1 MKKLHISLLLISVI
15 FYCNSFS
22 QNIPTV
28 RTTEWN
34 IAGYEGEIP
43 CLSVLRNAVT
53 EFGIDKTGATDVSA
67 AVQAAINA
75 IGKNEVL
82 FFPNGTYLFNN
93 VVNIPSNR
101 VIRGESPIL
110 TIFNFNMGGD
120 KNLFYVSGTKGADV
134 AISAID
140 GHGGNK
146 FTVASTTGIAV
157 GDDIEIEQDNDPA
170 IHYIESASDNVTWAQ
185 FIKGQVVKIAAING
199 NVITVDRTFTFDYN
213 LAFTTRMHKTTA
225 ATNVGFENFYLK
237 RLDPDAGVSGNN
249 NFSFIYANNCWM
261 RRVHSYYTAR
271 YHVRIDHSRNIEIR
285 QCEFEMAD
293 DCAGGGAGY
302 GVLTEIH
309 TEDCL
314 IEDNIF
320 HDIRHPLISKQG
332 ASRNVYAYNYSFN
345 IRNNATCDSDPSA
358 PYADISLHGHYPAYN
373 LFEGNIV
380 CRVTSSDSWGPNG
393 PCNTIFRNRVTTA
406 NGIWT
411 QSYSHNQNI
420 YANEVISPAKIFDNR
435 DNTVT
440 GTLLIANNVQGIVD
454 NAPASTVENSL
465 YLTSK
470 PSFFG
475 SLPWPSLGTGVAP
488 GTGTIPAKVRWE
500 SGEAIPLTQLCSSC
514 TIPNLGD
521 TKSLCGASSVTLQS
535 NVSATNR
542 TFTWYKESTLLTG
555 KTTKDISV
563 SAPGTYKVIAD
574 SSGCVNTAQVVVASV
589 LVCNLGS
596 DFNLCNPSVKTVDAG
611 SAEVPNVTY
620 LWNTGETTKTIDVIS
635 AGTYSV
641 TVSASGCPSVTD
653 AVVAT
658 SNLLPVTGAT
668 ISAPGIATLSVTGS
682 STYKWYSTITNGT
695 ALQTGNTYS
704 PSVSSTTTYYVEDA
718 NGITTTLG
726 NSAIST
732 NGYYNTDNTVRYY
745 FDVLRNLTVD
755 EITVFSESAQTVVIN
770 FRDASNNLIKSVS
783 QAVGA
788 GEQVITT
795 NVAIPVGTGYYV
807 DMVGTTGRLW
817 RDKQNGAFPYT
828 VSGVISIN
836 QTFPTW
842 IVTNAYYAFWY
853 KWKITA
859 GNSCARTPVKAIV
872 SGSTANSQSIYLNQG
887 WNLISTNI
895 DATNNT
901 VESIFT
907 GLDVEE
913 IKNANGFWKKGQ
925 NSALNSLKTISA
937 GNGYLVKMNVA
948 GTLII
953 AGTPVES
960 PNLGVSTAGWNMI
973 GCSYQTANPFS
984 NFFNA
989 TNTQVIKNFDGF
1001 WIPNDPLSSITDLL
1015 PGKGYYI
1022 KK

>member
-1 MKKLHISLLLISVI
+1 MKKQHISLLLISVF

-75 IGKNEVL
+75 IGENEVL
-82 FFPNGTYLFNN
+82 YFPNGTYLFRSTIN
-93 VVNIPSNR
+93 VPSNR
-101 VIRGESPIL
+101 AIRGESPVNTKL
-110 TIFNFNMGGD
+110 MFNMGGNF
-120 KNLFYVSGTKGADV
+120 NLFSMTGSTSTEV
-134 AISAID
+134 AITAI
-140 GHGGNK
+140 GAFGGTSL
-146 FTVASTTGIAV
+146 TVANATGFAV
-157 GDDIEIEQDNDPA
+157 GDDIEIQQENDPA
-170 IHYIESASDNVTWAQ
+170 VHYTDAAWNVTWAQ
-185 FIKGQVVKIAAING
+185 NLKGQIMKIAAING

-213 LAFTTRMHKTTA
+213 ISFAMTMKKIAAKT
-225 ATNVGFENFYLK
+225 NIGFENFYIE
-237 RLDPDAGVSGNN
+237 RVDNDAGLANN
-249 NFSFIYANNCWM
+249 NFNFLYANNCWI
-261 RRVHSYYTAR
+261 RRVHSYNTAR
-271 YHVRIDHSRNIEIR
+271 YHVRMDNSRNIEIR
-285 QCEFEMAD
+285 ECDIEMAD
-293 DCAGGGAGY
+293 DCGGSGAGY
-302 GVLTEIH
+302 GALTEKH
-309 TEDCL
+309 TGDCL

-320 HDIRHPLISKQG
+320 HDIRHPLITKEG
-332 ASRNVYAYNYSFN
+332 TSRNVYAYNYCFD
-345 IRNNATCDSDPSA
+345 IRNNATCDSDPTN
-358 PYADISLHGHYPAYN
+358 PYADISIHGHYSAYN
-373 LFEGNIV
+373 LFESNIAG
-380 CRVTSSDSWGPNG
+380 RITVTDYWGPSG
-393 PCNTIFRNRVTTA
+393 PCNTFFRNRVNTA

-411 QSYSHNQNI
+411 QEYSHNQNFVG
-420 YANEVISPAKIFDNR
+420 NELVGAGMFDNR
-435 DNTVT
+435 DGTVL
-440 GTLLIANNVQGIVD
+440 GTILFANNIDGTVD
-454 NAPASTVENSL
+454 HAAPFPVENSL
-465 YLTSK
+465 YLVGK
-470 PSFFG
+470 PSFYG
-475 SLPWPSLGTGVAP
+475 TMNWPSMGDGIALNTGS
-488 GTGTIPAKVRWE
+488 IPAKVRWE
-500 SGEAIPLTQLCSSC
+500 NGEAIPLTQLCSAC
-514 TIPNLGD
+514 TIPNLGN

-555 KTTKDISV
+555 KTTKDITV

-574 SSGCVNTAQVVVASV
+574 SAGCINSAQVVVASV

-596 DFNLCNPSVKTVDAG
+596 DFNLCTPSIKTVDAG
-611 SAEVPNVTY
+611 SSEVPNVTY
-620 LWNTGETTKTIDVIS
+620 LWNTGETTKSIDVIS

-641 TVSASGCPSVTD
+641 TVSASGCPSVSD

-658 SNLLPVTGAT
+658 SNLLPVTGTT
-668 ISAPGIATLSVTGS
+668 ISAPGIATLSVTGI
-682 STYKWYSTITNGT
+682 STYKWYSTVTNGT

-726 NSAIST
+726 NTAIST

-745 FDVLRNLTVD
+745 FDVLRSLTID
-755 EITVFSESAQTVVIN
+755 EITVFTESAQTVVIN

-872 SGSTANSQSIYLNQG
+872 SGLTANSQSIYLSQG
-887 WNLISTNI
+887 WNLISTNL
-895 DATNNT
+895 DVTNNT
-901 VESIFT
+901 IESIFT

-925 NSALNSLKTISA
+925 NAALNSLQIISA
-937 GNGYLVKMNVA
+937 GKGYLVKMNVA
-948 GTLII
+948 GTLVIT
-953 AGTPVES
+953 GTPVET